1 MGEDVCI
8 VAARE
13 ERVREIVWVCVVGGA
28 RDVDVAK
35 VRPSSSSVVLA

>member
-13 ERVREIVWVCVVGGA
+13 ERVREMACVWAVGGA